1 LESDDLKSR
10 VHRAWKARFAAP
22 GAVNRRVTD
31 DMKRVA
37 FVTGASQGLGA
48 EIAVALARD
57 GCHVAVSS
65 RRVERLSDTLGRIE
79 AAGARGVPVR
89 LDVRSQADVERA
101 MAEVVS
107 AFGRADILVNNAA
120 VTLRRTALDMSR
132 EEWDEIMAVNLKG
145 SFFMAQQMGR
155 HLIGAGRP
163 GCIVSLA
170 STHGL
175 VGYAQRSAYGIAKA
189 GIIQMTRMLA
199 IEWADHGIR
208 VNAIAPGTIDTPS
221 RAEYFSA
228 HPEAKKAMT
237 ERIPFG
243 RFGTT
248 DEVAGMACYLA
259 SPQAAYI
266 TGQTLV
272 LDGGLTSY

>member
-1 LESDDLKSR
+1 MTER
-10 VHRAWKARFAAP
+10 
-22 GAVNRRVTD
+22 
-31 DMKRVA
+31 RVA

-57 GCHVAVSS
+57 GCDVAVSS
-65 RRVERLSDTLGRIE
+65 RRVEKLSDTLGRIE
-79 AAGARGVPVR
+79 AAGARTVPVE
-89 LDVRSQADVERA
+89 LDVRSQAGMERA
-101 MAEVVS
+101 LAEVVS
-107 AFGRADILVNNAA
+107 AFGRVDTLVNNAA
-120 VTLRRTALDMSR
+120 VTLRRAALDMTR
-132 EEWDEIMAVNLKG
+132 EEWDEVMAVNLKG
-145 SFFMAQQMGR
+145 SFFMAQQVGR
-155 HLIGAGRP
+155 HLIAGRRP

-175 VGYAQRSAYGIAKA
+175 VGYPQRAAYGIAKA

-199 IEWADHGIR
+199 IEWAEHGIR

-228 HPEAKKAMT
+228 HPEAKQAMT
-237 ERIPFG
+237 ERIPFH
-243 RFGTT
+243 RFGTPG
-248 DEVAGMACYLA
+248 EVAGLVCYLA
-259 SPQAAYI
+259 GPEAAYI